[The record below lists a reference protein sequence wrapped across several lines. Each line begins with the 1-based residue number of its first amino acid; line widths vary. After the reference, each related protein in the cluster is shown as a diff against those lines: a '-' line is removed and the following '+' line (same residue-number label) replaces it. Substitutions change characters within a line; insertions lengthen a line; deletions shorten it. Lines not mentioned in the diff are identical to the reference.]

1 MGSEKRRKGINS
13 FRVFVGCVVAMVAAA
28 VVGGLYLAGSPRSVR
43 SQNFDNQRLNDLQQI
58 SNAIDAYF
66 DTTNAVPTNL
76 HDVTSSG
83 KMQYAVNSFNDPET
97 KVPYEYRVTGG
108 STYELCAMFALP
120 TQKNAADGPAPSM
133 PMRAPEPYGAI
144 PQVDWTHSAG
154 RHCFALDAS
163 AHLPPQL
170 CGLTNPCAAG
180 QTCAVLPGRR
190 GTACVPQGKECLAA
204 GCPGSCTIAESY
216 PAQVR
221 CSTVIP
227 AK

>member
-1 MGSEKRRKGINS
+1 MGSEKRRKGIS
-13 FRVFVGCVVAMVAAA
+13 GFRIFVGCVITMVAAA

-43 SQNFDNQRLNDLQQI
+43 SQNFDNQRLSDLQQI
-58 SNAIDAYF
+58 SNAVDAYF
-66 DTTNAVPTNL
+66 DATNAVPTNL
-76 HDVTSSG
+76 HDVTSGG

-97 KVPYEYRVTGG
+97 KTPYDYRLTGG

-120 TQKNAADGPAPSM
+120 TQKDSANGPQTA
-133 PMRAPEPYGAI
+133 PMRVPEPYGATPI
-144 PQVDWTHSAG
+144 VDWAHGAG

-163 AHLPPQL
+163 THLPPQI

-180 QTCAVLPGRR
+180 QTCAALPGRR
-190 GTACVPQGKECLAA
+190 GTVCVPQGKECLAA

-221 CSTVIP
+221 CTDPVP
-227 AK
+227 VK